1 MCYRWAYPSSEPAS
15 SPLKA
20 SEAKYL
26 AEVQLVYA
34 SQPFG
39 YDDLSLTGILLEA
52 RENNATNG
60 ITGCL
65 ICRDDLFLQLL
76 EGQRDRVTETF
87 ARISRDERHIN
98 VTELFCREIHSRL
111 FPEWSMR
118 HDPVQSWM
126 WSPEEVAK
134 GAPLE
139 ASEREI
145 VGIFERLA
153 SEPSQGL

>member
-1 MCYRWAYPSSEPAS
+1 M
-15 SPLKA
+15 
-20 SEAKYL
+20 

-52 RENNATNG
+52 RENNAKNG
-60 ITGCL
+60 ITGSL
-65 ICRDDLFLQLL
+65 ICREDIFLQLL
-76 EGQRDRVTETF
+76 EGQRDSVTETF
-87 ARISRDERHIN
+87 ARIARDERHVD
-98 VTELFCREIHSRL
+98 VTELFCRSIDRRL

-126 WSPEEVAK
+126 WTPEEVAK
-134 GAPLE
+134 GAARG
-139 ASEREI
+139 ASEGEI

-153 SEPSQGL
+153 SEPPRGL